1 MAILGKY
8 TKQPRETETYT
19 ISYADDL
26 TDGDEVVSS
35 SGAIAPQG
43 DPEDMELMS
52 VNHDGTSVRVWL
64 RKGRD
69 RVRYKIEVTATTGDG
84 RILQDEFYVTGKEY

>member
-8 TKQPRETETYT
+8 SKQPRETETYT

-26 TDGDEVVSS
+26 TEGDELVS
-35 SGAIAPQG
+35 AIGTVTPQG

-52 VNHDGTSVRVWL
+52 TNHDGTSARVWL

-69 RVRYKIEVTATTGDG
+69 KIKYKVEVTVTTGDG